1 MTLIRYRQEDLCLP
15 DPDKPGKMVHPLDT
29 WKEDCKAESVL
40 WDMTKYMKI
49 YYQKDWQEE
58 IKGDV
63 WLELMR
69 LLEKSGKDDRLR
81 FCIERAL
88 EGFAGAT
95 GIRRLAELHFS
106 KARLI
111 GRLKKE
117 WDGSDGWTKLCKEEC
132 MMAYAVCKTMEMEK
146 ELAEIEHYCK
156 EELHWHITL

>member
-81 FCIERAL
+81 FWRNCIFPRP
-88 EGFAGAT
+88 G
-95 GIRRLAELHFS
+95 
-106 KARLI
+106 
-111 GRLKKE
+111 
-117 WDGSDGWTKLCKEEC
+117 
-132 MMAYAVCKTMEMEK
+132 
-146 ELAEIEHYCK
+146 
-156 EELHWHITL
+156 